1 MSVVSNRTP
10 GAAMKCL
17 ACGAELMRL
26 LEVRTDTTTPFAIER
41 RIFQCSSCRQSAQ
54 RLGFDRTRMPFNN
67 LPAITPSN
75 APTIKL
81 QRERHAT
88 TSTAANAVETQS
100 SRALTP
106 PESHRSVDWGA
117 VVGRV
122 SITLKAQGIEAR
134 AATWARTLE
143 KLRNRQVELKERAVS
158 GRTNSDQGEPAPKQ
172 VASVP
177 EPPAECL
184 VLSEGP

>member
-1 MSVVSNRTP
+1 M
-10 GAAMKCL
+10 
-17 ACGAELMRL
+17 MRL

-54 RLGFDRTRMPFNN
+54 RLGFDRTRIPFNK

-81 QRERHAT
+81 QRERHAA

-100 SRALTP
+100 SRASAP
-106 PESHRSVDWGA
+106 PEPHRSVDWGA
-117 VVGRV
+117 AVGRI
-122 SITLKAQGIEAR
+122 SITLKAQAMEAR
-134 AATWARTLE
+134 AATWARTME
-143 KLRNRQVELKERAVS
+143 KLCNRQMALKERAVS
-158 GRTNSDQGEPAPKQ
+158 GTTNRFMLNDQGERAPKQ

-177 EPPAECL
+177 ERLPECL